1 MNVEEKK
8 MKQFLVDE
16 KLELEQAEA
25 RRAQENAGEEAA

>member
-8 MKQFLVDE
+8 MKQFLIDE

-25 RRAQENAGEEAA
+25 RRAQENAGEEAV

>member
-1 MNVEEKK
+1 MNAEEKK